1 MEKKTLVEIQ
11 SVAKEYRSGGSV
23 KEALKGVSFSL
34 YEGEI
39 FSLLGVNGAG
49 KTTLSN
55 IIAGLHPP
63 TSGAVCHLGR
73 SIYDDIVSYRK
84 SIGLCPQK
92 PDLDAALTLE
102 ENLIYAGRYRRL
114 SPEKIRKRVKEL
126 VEYFELEN
134 FAKSKASVLSGGYKQ
149 RFLIARTLIHEPKIV
164 ILDEPTVGLDPL
176 IRRQLWE
183 EISSLK
189 RNGSTILIT
198 THYLD
203 EAEQLSDRVC
213 IIDQGRIKTVDTPQ
227 NLLDFYRKTRLEDV
241 FLTLTAK

>member
-1 MEKKTLVEIQ
+1 MEKRKLVEIE
-11 SVAKEYRSGGSV
+11 SVAKQYRSGGSV
-23 KEALKGVSFSL
+23 KDALTGVSFSL

-55 IIAGLHPP
+55 IVAGLHPP
-63 TSGAVCHLGR
+63 TSGTVSYLGR

-84 SIGLCPQK
+84 IIGLCPQK

-114 SPEKIRKRVKEL
+114 SPEKIRKRVSEL

-134 FAKSKASVLSGGYKQ
+134 YAKARASVLSGGYKQ
-149 RFLIARTLIHEPKIV
+149 RFLIARTLMHEPKIV

-183 EISSLK
+183 EISALK

-213 IIDQGRIKTVDTPQ
+213 IIDQGRVKTVDTPQ